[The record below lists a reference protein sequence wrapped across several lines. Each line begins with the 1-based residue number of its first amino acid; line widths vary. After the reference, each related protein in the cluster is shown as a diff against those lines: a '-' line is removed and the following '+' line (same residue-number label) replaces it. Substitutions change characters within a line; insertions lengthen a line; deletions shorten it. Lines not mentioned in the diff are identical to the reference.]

1 MNESCIFDFLV
12 SFPMNKD
19 ESNFCD
25 EEEHREEDE
34 GKN

>member
-25 EEEHREEDE
+25 EEEDE